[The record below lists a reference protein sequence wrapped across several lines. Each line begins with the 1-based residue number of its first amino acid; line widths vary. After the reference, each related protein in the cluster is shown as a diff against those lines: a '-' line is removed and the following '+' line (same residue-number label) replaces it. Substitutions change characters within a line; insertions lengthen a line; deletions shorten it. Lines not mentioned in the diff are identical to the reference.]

1 MGKEKVKE
9 VLDALNIVAN
19 ARKHTENRIGDGLK
33 WGSLQE
39 VVNALALSVY
49 PDINDA
55 PAEPDVPAPPAPEEP
70 TEKGDSQPSG
80 F

>member
-1 MGKEKVKE
+1 MEKERVKE
-9 VLDALNIVAN
+9 VLDALNTVAD

-39 VVNALALSVY
+39 VVNALALAVY

-55 PAEPDVPAPPAPEEP
+55 PAEPVEPTPPALEEP
-70 TEKGDSQPSG
+70 TEEGDSQPSG

>member
-39 VVNALALSVY
+39 VVNALALAVY

-55 PAEPDVPAPPAPEEP
+55 PAEPDEP
-70 TEKGDSQPSG
+70 
-80 F
+80 

>member
-19 ARKHTENRIGDGLK
+19 ARNHTENRIGDGLK

-39 VVNALALSVY
+39 VVNALALAVY

-55 PAEPDVPAPPAPEEP
+55 PAEPDEPAPEEP
-70 TEKGDSQPSG
+70 TEEGDSQPSG